1 MQFECNVLPSQG
13 AITAVAEIYA
23 QEIDGIL
30 GEDSLPHGAPEEE
43 TTRDA
48 LVPLSKLAGI
58 NEIDAVLRTV
68 LRAGRKEVNAAIE
81 ELRKSHPGRERQEF
95 LCRLRQL
102 RNGSRR
108 NGWHRVVWTEEDI
121 EILRAYYAQG
131 RAGARRAVRELRA
144 RDPNKSAHSISTKAR
159 KLGIA
164 TGTGKP
170 RPWSHEEQGYLRW
183 YAGEKS
189 VAKIARKLKR
199 SVSSIRLKLSSLGI
213 SGKVR
218 IPKSHP
224 LHRVAKL
231 LGVSDGAV
239 RLWFQDGLFGEP
251 ADQTKRR
258 RNSKSRP
265 RLSLRAIIAFCVKHP
280 DKINA
285 KCCDP
290 DLLLMLE
297 DKKVRLRD
305 WHGLRQHMICER
317 RCPQCGRGIRG
328 NSYFRHVKRCAA
340 IPAAAGEFK
349 VKSVAADH
357 FSPGSKV

>member
-23 QEIDGIL
+23 PEIDGIL
-30 GEDSLPHGAPEEE
+30 GEDSLPHGAPEKEP
-43 TTRDA
+43 TRDA
-48 LVPLSKLAGI
+48 LVPLSKLSGI

-68 LRAGRKEVNAAIE
+68 LKTGRKETHAAIE
-81 ELRKSHPGRERQEF
+81 RLWKRYPGRERQEF

-121 EILRAYYAQG
+121 EILRVYYAQG

-144 RDPNKSAHSISTKAR
+144 RDPNKSAHSISAKAR
-159 KLGIA
+159 TLGLA
-164 TGTGKP
+164 NGTGKP
-170 RPWSHEEQGYLRW
+170 RPWSHEERGYLRW

-189 VAKIARKLKR
+189 VARIARKLKR
-199 SVSSIRLKLSSLGI
+199 SVSAIRLKLSSLGI

-218 IPKSHP
+218 VLKSHP

-251 ADQTKRR
+251 ADQSKRR
-258 RNSKSRP
+258 RRSKSKP
-265 RLSLRAIIAFCVKHP
+265 RLTLRAITAFCVKHP

-285 KCCDP
+285 RCCDP
-290 DLLLMLE
+290 DLLLLLE
-297 DKKVRLRD
+297 DKKVRLRG
-305 WHGLRQHMICER
+305 WHGSRQHMVHER
-317 RCPQCGRGIRG
+317 RCTHCGRVIRG
-328 NSYFRHVKRCAA
+328 NSYFRHVKRCTAS
-340 IPAAAGEFK
+340 PAAPREPEEE
-349 VKSVAADH
+349 SVAAGYL
-357 FSPGSKV
+357 SPASKV